1 MQGPRLVMQSCRRG
15 EESQVWRFEHQG
27 SPTSLANEAKDT
39 PPGPGLLGVGQQQ
52 QQKKNTKSPKEM
64 LNDFEK
70 QLFLSKDQAANA
82 RMMQGPAVQQGG
94 LPVHGS
100 PLMQRG
106 GPLMQGDGQLMQ
118 RGGPLM
124 QEAGPPMQGVGPLM
138 QGNGPLMQ
146 GNGPLMQGNGPLMQE
161 GGPLMQGNG
170 PLMHGGGPLMQG
182 NGPLMQG
189 GGPLMHG
196 NGPLMQGRTDRKGA
210 ASRVQNR
217 QIAEMVPV
225 MQRGAPKMQGGV
237 AMPQR
242 SGAGMPRGGVS
253 LQGGGVPF
261 NQQEPQLSRRNL
273 PPANNRAILDGPF
286 MNLQMKAADYQQRAP
301 GGGGGAKV
309 KANALGGGW
318 AVGSI
323 HSANNEAAM
332 EEFINRKLYAEARN
346 TGKLR

>member
-1 MQGPRLVMQSCRRG
+1 
-15 EESQVWRFEHQG
+15 
-27 SPTSLANEAKDT
+27 
-39 PPGPGLLGVGQQQ
+39 
-52 QQKKNTKSPKEM
+52 M

-82 RMMQGPAVQQGG
+82 RMMQGPAVQKG
-94 LPVHGS
+94 PVHGS
-100 PLMQRG
+100 PLLQRG

-124 QEAGPPMQGVGPLM
+124 QKAGPPMQGV
-138 QGNGPLMQ
+138 
-146 GNGPLMQGNGPLMQE
+146 GPLMQGNGPLMQE

-170 PLMHGGGPLMQG
+170 PLMNGGGPLMQG

-225 MQRGAPKMQGGV
+225 MQQGAPKMQGGV

-242 SGAGMPRGGVS
+242 SGAGIPRGRGS

-286 MNLQMKAADYQQRAP
+286 MNLPMKAADYHQRAL
-301 GGGGGAKV
+301 GGGGGAMV
-309 KANALGGGW
+309 KANALGGGQ

>member
-27 SPTSLANEAKDT
+27 SPTSLASEPKDT
-39 PPGPGLLGVGQQQ
+39 LGPGLLGVGQQQQ

-106 GPLMQGDGQLMQ
+106 GPLMQADGQLMQ

-146 GNGPLMQGNGPLMQE
+146 P

-170 PLMHGGGPLMQG
+170 HLMHGGGPLMQG

-189 GGPLMHG
+189 NGPLMQGGGPLMQG

-242 SGAGMPRGGVS
+242 SGAGMPRGRVS

-261 NQQEPQLSRRNL
+261 NQQEPQLNRRNL
-273 PPANNRAILDGPF
+273 PPANNRAMLDGPF
-286 MNLQMKAADYQQRAP
+286 MDPLMKAADYHQRAL
-301 GGGGGAKV
+301 GGGGRAKV
-309 KANALGGGW
+309 KANAFGGGV
-318 AVGSI
+318 AAGSI